1 MDSQLRTR
9 LIGAAVLVGLAVIF
23 LPMLLESDA
32 EPQTSGATEE
42 IPLDIPEPGAEG
54 LQTRTLPIRDEAPL
68 VEIDATAP
76 DPIARVDTA
85 RAPAPVRRLASE
97 DQAALEAQQESEG
110 QNNAAQ
116 SVAESSPATSSV
128 PRNESPAPQA
138 SEGSSPS
145 SPAAAPVTSPVVPAT
160 SSSGQFG
167 VNFGSYGALANAENL
182 ITQLAAVKVKASV
195 EPVSANG
202 KSLFRVAS
210 RGYASRAA
218 AETARLAA
226 TTGIN
231 GLNASILEGELPN
244 DTAPTT
250 VVAPSVQSF
259 AVQIGVFADQAK
271 AKDLI
276 TQLRGKGFAAFSE
289 QVLTAS
295 GSSTRIRV
303 GPMIKRADADSAK
316 TDIKA
321 KLGLDGIVLPYP

>member
-32 EPQTSGATEE
+32 EPQTSGTTEE

-85 RAPAPVRRLASE
+85 RAAAPVRRLASE
-97 DQAALEAQQESEG
+97 DQAALEAQRQAQQES
-110 QNNAAQ
+110 AAQ
-116 SVAESSPATSSV
+116 SVAASAPASTV
-128 PRNESPAPQA
+128 VATQEK
-138 SEGSSPS
+138 
-145 SPAAAPVTSPVVPAT
+145 PAATNPNSIPSAANTPAVVAPLIPSI
-160 SSSGQFG
+160 SSNGQFG

-195 EPVSANG
+195 EPVTANG

-210 RGYASRAA
+210 RGYATRSA

-231 GLNASILEGELPN
+231 GLNASILEGELAN
-244 DTAPTT
+244 DASPTT
-250 VVAPSVQSF
+250 MVAATVQSF

-271 AKDLI
+271 AKELI
-276 TQLRGKGFAAFSE
+276 AQLRAKGFAAFSE
-289 QVLTAS
+289 QVQTAS
-295 GSSTRIRV
+295 GSSVRIRV
-303 GPMIKRADADSAK
+303 GPMVKRADAESAQK
-316 TDIKA
+316 DIKT